1 MNKLELRY
9 MTAGNALIKAGLS
22 RSAARLESEEASI
35 LDAMSLAKHARA
47 EAPHMA
53 EELQAALDALGLLL
67 AIIK

>member
-1 MNKLELRY
+1 MTIIDERLEAAR
-9 MTAGNALIKAGLS
+9 AALYKAGLT
-22 RSAARLESEEASI
+22 RKGDRIQAKQDWILEVM
-35 LDAMSLAKHARA
+35 DLAKFAKV

>member
-1 MNKLELRY
+1 MNKLEQRY
-9 MTAGNALIKAGLS
+9 IAACNALNKAGLW
-22 RSAARLESEEASI
+22 RKATLLQSEEASI
-35 LDAMSLAKHARA
+35 LDAMSMAKFAMS